1 MTRFEYQDRYPLL
14 FQPMLVGKHQV
25 EYKNRVFVA
34 PCAHLLGCDANG
46 IVNYANIDLFEQFA
60 KGGFASVC
68 LNYEIPRNG
77 GHPRSVYIGE
87 ENIAFADMHILQR
100 VVHAYRTRTSIE
112 IYHAGCCMT
121 PGEGRELI
129 SASEMMYNGN
139 YVRAMNEDDMENV
152 TKMYV
157 DAAIQ
162 AKRAGFDAITL
173 HYGHGWLMNNFLSP
187 LSNHRTDKYGGS
199 VENRCRFPLSVLKR
213 IRQEVG
219 DELLIEL
226 RLNGSDKTSGGITPE
241 DASEQV
247 LIFQDYVDMIHMTC
261 GTRLDATSRPKMHP
275 THFIKPA
282 HNSDAS
288 ELAKKNGA
296 KIPIGVVG
304 AIHTADLAEKLLE
317 EEKADYILM
326 ARQAFVDPQWVNKVK
341 ECRTED
347 IRPCLRC
354 DYCLDG
360 GRRGSLTKEV
370 NIKGDATFNSE
381 CSVNPLMAQGYM
393 KKMITGSGKK
403 KKVLIIGGGIAGM
416 QAAITAAERGHDVT
430 LCEKTDKLG
439 GQACLS
445 DGMWFKKEM
454 KALHEYFETQ
464 VKKSNVK
471 LLMNTTVTPDM
482 VQDFAPD
489 ALFVAIGAEQ
499 IVPDIKGIDQNN
511 VIMAWD
517 VFGNEEKL
525 EDNLVIVGGGLVGCE
540 LAIHLSAFGKKVT
553 IVEMSP
559 YIAPTA
565 EISERMSLIEQL
577 ELNNVTCLTNAI
589 CQEISMHGVNVNHE
603 NVQKDIETK
612 QVVIAV
618 GTRSL
623 RNERDGFKN
632 SAFEVVN
639 IGDCLRASTI
649 RNAITTAYD
658 AAITL

>member
-1 MTRFEYQDRYPLL
+1 MDLENSKKYTHLL
-14 FQPMLVGKHQV
+14 SPMYVGKAQV

-46 IVNYANIDLFEQFA
+46 ILNFANIDLFEGFA

-77 GHPRSVYIGE
+77 GHPRSLYIGE

-100 VVHAYRTRTSIE
+100 IVHAYRTRTSIE

-129 SASEMMYNGN
+129 SASDMLYNGQQ
-139 YVRAMNEDDMENV
+139 VRAMNEDDME
-152 TKMYV
+152 KIAQMYV
-157 DAAIQ
+157 DAAVQ

-187 LSNHRTDKYGGS
+187 LSNHRNDEYGG
-199 VENRCRFPLSVLKR
+199 VLENRCRFPLMVLKR

-219 DELLIEL
+219 DELLIEI
-226 RLNGSDKTSGGITPE
+226 RLNGSDKTEGGITPE
-241 DASEQV
+241 DSAEQV
-247 LIFQDYVDMIHMTC
+247 MLFQDYADMIHMTC

-282 HNSDAS
+282 HNADAS
-288 ELAKKNGA
+288 ELAKKKGA

-304 AIHTADLAEKLLE
+304 AIHTADLAEQLLA

-341 ECRTED
+341 ENRTED

-370 NIKGDATFNSE
+370 NLKADATFNSE

-393 KKMITGSGKK
+393 KKFITGSGKK
-403 KKVLIIGGGIAGM
+403 KKLLVIGGGIAGM
-416 QAAITAAERGHDVT
+416 QAALTAHERGHEVI

-439 GQACLS
+439 GQALLS

-454 KALHEYFETQ
+454 KALHEYFAVQ
-464 VKKSNVK
+464 IAKSGIQ
-471 LLMNTTVTPDM
+471 LLMNTAVTPEI
-482 VQDFAPD
+482 VEQFAPD
-489 ALFVAIGAEQ
+489 AVFVAIGAEQ
-499 IVPDIKGIDQNN
+499 VVPKIKGIEQKH
-511 VIMAWD
+511 VLMSWD
-517 VFGNEEKL
+517 VFGKEEQLQK
-525 EDNLVIVGGGLVGCE
+525 NLVIIGGGLVGCE
-540 LAIHLSAFGKKVT
+540 LAIHLAGMGKNIT
-553 IVEMSP
+553 LVEMGH
-559 YIAPTA
+559 YMAPTA
-565 EISERMSLIEQL
+565 EISERMSLLEQL
-577 ELNNVTCLTNAI
+577 DANKIACITDACCKEITN
-589 CQEISMHGVNVNHE
+589 QG
-603 NVQKDIETK
+603 
-612 QVVIAV
+612 VIAEVEGRPQLLEAEQVIISV
-618 GTRSL
+618 GTKALSA
-623 RNERDGFKN
+623 ERDAFQGC
-632 SAFEVVN
+632 AFEVVN
-639 IGDCLRASTI
+639 IGDCLKASTI
-649 RNAITTAYD
+649 RNAVTTAYD